1 MDESDRSVLRER
13 AVNGDETDTDQLI
26 ELSTEQGDIDE
37 LRRPADGGNTTAA
50 YLLMQ
55 LTAE

>member
-13 AVNGDETDTDQLI
+13 AVNGDETETDQLI
-26 ELSTEQGDIDE
+26 ELSTGQGDIDE
-37 LRRPADGGNTTAA
+37 LRRPADGGNTTATDQ
-50 YLLMQ
+50 LME